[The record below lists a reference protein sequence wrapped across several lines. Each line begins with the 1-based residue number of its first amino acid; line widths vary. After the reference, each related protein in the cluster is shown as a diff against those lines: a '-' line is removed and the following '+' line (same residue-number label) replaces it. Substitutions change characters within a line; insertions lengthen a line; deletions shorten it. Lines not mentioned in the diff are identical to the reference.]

1 MKTLNEN
8 LENILAL
15 TLDVHKQIYTGNL
28 IDKQK
33 EAIKRINLITD
44 LLSGIVDDILFD
56 KVWNKIIYGDKL
68 SIYNSKP
75 IQK

>member
-56 KVWNKIIYGDKL
+56 KI
-68 SIYNSKP
+68 
-75 IQK
+75 